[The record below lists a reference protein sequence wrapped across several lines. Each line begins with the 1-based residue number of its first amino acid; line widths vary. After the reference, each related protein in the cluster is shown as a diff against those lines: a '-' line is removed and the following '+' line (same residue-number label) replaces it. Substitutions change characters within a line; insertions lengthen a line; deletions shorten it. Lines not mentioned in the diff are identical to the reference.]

1 MTDHHMTTTLLVIG
15 DGDRAQAAV
24 REINEDA
31 PPIVRVHFFANA
43 ADLAQWAGP
52 GADATAVALVVL
64 VPNAEENVDDLI
76 ESVVAHPA
84 CQDPR
89 ILLVTDRPHL
99 DDLSRALD
107 RSSVAG
113 IVAAPWTAGSL
124 AGYARAEVAR
134 WLRLHP
140 QGEPVPEPPPVG
152 SDLLRHLGLPLDRA
166 MNELLDVLEEVL
178 GPRPRIHLPAGVRIT
193 REDLDIDQIFLVV
206 SGKVSLTVR
215 SRTAGRVTLN
225 HDSTGPIIG
234 LLALTDRRGSMVTAR
249 TTTACEVVQL
259 TLEQLD
265 KALAADARVGAILT
279 ALSFRT
285 LSARLRHAQSE
296 RVKKTELTRKLQQA
310 LNELRQARADLIAQ
324 ARMATLGE
332 LAAGIA
338 HELNN
343 PVATVDRSAEHLAD
357 DLSRLLADDP
367 VSLGALEQA
376 RAHAPMDARAER
388 EARRAV
394 MEVVGDPVLARRLVA
409 AGITDPDHARRLTK
423 GQDAGALERVE
434 LVAGMAGALQSLEL
448 AAAHIGA
455 LVDELRQHARPD
467 GSEPAHHPTSVHE
480 TVRSALL
487 LLGHRLREVE
497 VSVEADPDL
506 PPVLANPA
514 DLVQVWTNLV
524 TNAVDAMDESGTLT
538 IRIGQVTNE
547 RDVTW
552 VRVEVEDNGPGVP
565 EELQAHL
572 FEPRFT
578 TKHGV
583 VRFGLGLGLSIAHT
597 IIQAHSGTI
606 GLESRP
612 GRTCFDVR
620 LPAAEEES

>member
-1 MTDHHMTTTLLVIG
+1 MTTTLLVIG
-15 DGDRAQAAV
+15 DGDRAQEAV
-24 REINEDA
+24 GEINEDA
-31 PPIVRVHFFANA
+31 PPTVRVHSFANA

-52 GADATAVALVVL
+52 SADATAVALVVL
-64 VPNAEENVDDLI
+64 VPTADENVDDLI
-76 ESVVAHPA
+76 ESVLAHPA

-107 RSSVAG
+107 RRSVAG
-113 IVAAPWTAGSL
+113 IVAAPWTPGSL
-124 AGYARAEVAR
+124 AGYARAEVSR

-166 MNELLDVLEEVL
+166 THELLDVLEEAL

-343 PVATVDRSAEHLAD
+343 PVATVSRSAEHLAD
-357 DLSRLLADDP
+357 DLPRLLSDDP
-367 VSLGALEQA
+367 VSLGVLEQA
-376 RAHAPMDARAER
+376 RARAPMDARAER

-409 AGITDPDHARRLTK
+409 AGITDPDQARRLTK

-434 LVAGMAGALQSLEL
+434 LVAGMAGALQSLDL

-467 GSEPAHHPTSVHE
+467 GSEPVHHPTSVHE

-487 LLGHRLREVE
+487 LLGHRLRDVE

-538 IRIGQVTNE
+538 IRIGQVTDE

-552 VRVEVEDNGPGVP
+552 VRVEVEDDGPGVP

-620 LPAAEEES
+620 LPAAQEETS